1 MKYLILPI
9 LMLAFGTLCAQPK
22 VMTMKAYESSG
33 TSEMKLGERYPKLD
47 NNKKGLTLTQSLQK
61 VVTETLK
68 AKGLVD
74 YHFMFSAYVNEV
86 GTLDYLL
93 YNYFTSDKVK
103 DSLQTVVNRD
113 LPAQLQDW
121 KLEGFEGKKFSFS
134 GMFSTGRPQMARTVR
149 TGDSL
154 VGSLE
159 LAASTVDTLRIKNLI
174 LDQSDLTE
182 VPYALIYRFPN
193 LEYLDLHDNKL
204 TALNLDMARLPK
216 LENLDLRFNKFNQ
229 DKIALTKNKSLKI
242 LNLQGNSLTDT
253 PDAARAS
260 KRLESLWLGGNKNLA
275 LDNRSFRRLRRVRDL
290 NFYGCD
296 LTTLPNGLRKL
307 RRLEV
312 LDLYYNKLAY
322 LPKPVTKLKKLT
334 HLAVANNELMALPD
348 RINRLKRLQVLY
360 AHHNHLGHLP
370 ERAARLKNL
379 NLLDLGYNLYS
390 EFPKEIAALPNLRE
404 LDLSGNQLTS
414 FPPPLSELKYL
425 EKLYLRGN
433 PFLRDETAQAYLPF
447 IKKLEANPTEVFY

>member
-1 MKYLILPI
+1 MKYLILST
-9 LMLAFGTLCAQPK
+9 LMLVFGTLSAQPK
-22 VMTMKAYESSG
+22 VMTMKAFDESGANESTLKTVYPA
-33 TSEMKLGERYPKLD
+33 TSDPEMK
-47 NNKKGLTLTQSLQK
+47 NGLEALIVKTL
-61 VVTETLK
+61 EEN
-68 AKGLVD
+68 GLSD
-74 YHFMFSAYVNEV
+74 FHLMYSAYVNESGAV
-86 GTLDYLL
+86 DYLI
-93 YNYFTSDKVK
+93 YNHHASKKLK
-103 DSLQTVVNRD
+103 DSLQAVVERE
-113 LPAQLQDW
+113 LPVRLQDW
-121 KLEGFEGKKFSFS
+121 KLENSGGKKLRLTAVISK
-134 GMFSTGRPQMARTVR
+134 GRVLMERNVR

-154 VGSLE
+154 AGSLE
-159 LAASTVDTLRIKNLI
+159 AAYAVIDTLSIKNLI
-174 LDQSDLTE
+174 LDQSDLAE

-193 LEYLDLHDNKL
+193 LEYLDLHGNKL
-204 TALNLDMARLPK
+204 TEINLDMARLPK
-216 LENLDLRFNKFNQ
+216 LENLDLRFNKINQ

-242 LNLQGNSLTDT
+242 LNLQGNILTDT

-260 KRLESLWLGGNKNLA
+260 KRLESLWLGGNKKLA

-312 LDLYYNKLAY
+312 LDLYYNKFAH
-322 LPKPVTKLKKLT
+322 LPKPVTKLKRLT

-348 RINRLKRLQVLY
+348 RIDRLKRLQIIY

-414 FPPPLSELKYL
+414 FPPPLSELRYL